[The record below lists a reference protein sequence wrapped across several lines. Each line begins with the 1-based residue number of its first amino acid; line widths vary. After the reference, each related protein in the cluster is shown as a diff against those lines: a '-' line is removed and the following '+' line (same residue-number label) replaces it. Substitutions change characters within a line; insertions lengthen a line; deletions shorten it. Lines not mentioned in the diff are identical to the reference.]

1 MTLHH
6 CTYSPIVGY
15 VIKVFPKLSETFILQ
30 EILELEA
37 KGLRIIIFSLNA
49 PTDTA
54 THPHVQHLQA
64 PVLYPPP
71 AAPSHSPPVRQ
82 WASWISQQ
90 CRIFGINHLHA
101 HYASEPT
108 TVVELVSGQTGIPYS
123 FTTHAK
129 DLFLADQLSL
139 TRSVNQAQFVL
150 TCTKYNQHYLRDTI
164 AAQRPIHC
172 VYHGIDIEWFKPTS
186 TPGQPP
192 AEAPLILS
200 IGRFREKKG
209 FPTLIQACAGLR
221 NAGIPFRC
229 VIIGYGPM
237 QGALEAA
244 ICREQLQGH
253 IQLVGKMTREGIRE
267 WYERA
272 SIFVLPCQI
281 AEDGDRDGIPNV
293 LVEAMGMGLPVISTA
308 VASIPE
314 LITDRVNGLL
324 VPPSQAPLLEV
335 AIGTLIQHP
344 EFRHRLGRQA
354 RQHIEEHFHAARNNQ
369 TIFSLLTKTFPC
381 RTVAS

>member
-1 MTLHH
+1 M
-6 CTYSPIVGY
+6 
-15 VIKVFPKLSETFILQ
+15 
-30 EILELEA
+30 
-37 KGLRIIIFSLNA
+37 
-49 PTDTA
+49 
-54 THPHVQHLQA
+54 
-64 PVLYPPP
+64 
-71 AAPSHSPPVRQ
+71 
-82 WASWISQQ
+82 
-90 CRIFGINHLHA
+90 FGINHLHA

-108 TVVELVSGQTGIPYS
+108 TVVELVSGHTGIPYS

-150 TCTKYNQHYLRDTI
+150 TCTKYNQHYLRETI
-164 AAQRPIHC
+164 TAQRPIHC

-192 AEAPLILS
+192 PEAPLILS

-237 QGALEAA
+237 QGELEAA

-272 SIFVLPCQI
+272 
-281 AEDGDRDGIPNV
+281 
-293 LVEAMGMGLPVISTA
+293 
-308 VASIPE
+308 
-314 LITDRVNGLL
+314 
-324 VPPSQAPLLEV
+324 
-335 AIGTLIQHP
+335 
-344 EFRHRLGRQA
+344 
-354 RQHIEEHFHAARNNQ
+354 
-369 TIFSLLTKTFPC
+369 
-381 RTVAS
+381 